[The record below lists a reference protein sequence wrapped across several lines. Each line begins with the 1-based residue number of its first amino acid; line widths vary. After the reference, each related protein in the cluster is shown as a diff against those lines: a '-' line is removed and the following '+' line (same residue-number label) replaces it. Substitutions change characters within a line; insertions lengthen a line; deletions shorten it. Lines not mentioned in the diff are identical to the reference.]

1 MVAKM
6 SENISLYLQYEM
18 NFNCGKKSYCAK
30 WCTRKE
36 NKQASEVVR
45 RKVETD
51 KKWEQNK

>member
-1 MVAKM
+1 M